1 MRNDVN
7 FHNRDLA
14 RGLVVVD
21 EQISL
26 GGADGKLRAHLR
38 PEEKRQSVSEID
50 ESNII
55 LKLFKN
61 NRIKIIKLKYV
72 KYVRNDV
79 NFHDR
84 ALREVW

>member
-1 MRNDVN
+1 M
-7 FHNRDLA
+7 
-14 RGLVVVD
+14 VVD

-38 PEEKRQSVSEID
+38 PEEKRQSVSEIN

-55 LKLFKN
+55 SKFFKN
-61 NRIKIIKLKYV
+61 NRIEIIKLKYV
-72 KYVRNDV
+72 KHVRNDI

-84 ALREVW
+84 DLRP